1 MNRAFNV
8 ILQRIAMNSACFAS
22 VFIGLAAQVIYGQT
36 ASQLEAFERYAKQ
49 PTAQVTWSKEVG
61 RIETDQAHA
70 VIMALIV
77 EDATQTPKQMRGVRI
92 DLSEGDKKDQLYT
105 SEEYLDRLIKAL
117 NEITDGAP
125 SFLEK
130 ANGNACFGSGVF
142 WQQQG
147 HAFSASQCVT
157 RTFEGLS
164 VSGGFHFPG
173 GMPAPFAGAVE
184 RGRDEL
190 KRH

>member
-1 MNRAFNV
+1 MH
-8 ILQRIAMNSACFAS
+8 SACRAIAIS
-22 VFIGLAAQVIYGQT
+22 ALAMPLFSQT
-36 ASQLEAFERYAKQ
+36 ASQLEAFEHYAKQ

-70 VIMALIV
+70 IITALVI

-117 NEITDGAP
+117 NEITDGLP
-125 SFLEK
+125 RFL
-130 ANGNACFGSGVF
+130 AQGQTNGCFGSGVF

-173 GMPAPFAGAVE
+173 AIPAPFAGAVE
-184 RGRDEL
+184 RGREEL